1 MINRQSSPRR
11 GLVLILVLIVIAMLA
26 LGAYSF
32 TNLMLAHHEA
42 SLITGRQTQA
52 RSLVTSGVTA
62 TQLFLSQPAAD
73 RTDAGGLYDN
83 AQIFKGIAVLQD
95 DDPKQRGSFSVIAPG
110 IDSEGVVS
118 GIRNGLED
126 ESTRLNLN
134 VLLILDKQVAGSGR
148 TLLMALPNMTE
159 DVADAILDW
168 LDPDDEQRE
177 LGAEVDYYSGL
188 TPAYGTKNGPVD
200 TVEELLLVR
209 GVTPQL
215 LFGTDSNRNNQL
227 DQHELLEENS
237 GDAPSD
243 PDSFRGWSSYLTI
256 YSVEWNINPDGNPK
270 AYLNTADLNKLVE
283 DLEAASFPQEWI
295 TFIVAYRQAGPTG
308 AGGVSIGGVTNAPGG
323 ATIGTQSQTGELNM
337 ELPATTPIGSVLEL
351 VGAQVQYTFAGGMA
365 PTTLTS
371 PFTEA
376 AYTTYLSQLM
386 DYVTVNPAATIP
398 GRININQCSAR
409 VLAGIPGMTT
419 DISAKILSQRTID
432 ATSADPSRKYETWIL
447 AEGIVTLAEMKV
459 LMPFINGGGSAYRGQ
474 IVGYFQGGQASSRAE
489 VVFDATSPL
498 PRIVLWRDLTHLGR
512 GYSLE
517 MLGTSYAQ

>member
-1 MINRQSSPRR
+1 MIHHRFSSRR

-42 SLITGRQTQA
+42 SLITGRQTQT

-62 TQLFLSQPAAD
+62 VQLFLSQPAAD
-73 RTDAGGLYDN
+73 RTEAGGLYDN
-83 AQIFKGIAVLQD
+83 AQIFKAVTVLED
-95 DDPKQRGSFSVIAPG
+95 DDPKQRGVFTVIAPG

-118 GIRNGLED
+118 GVRNGLED

-159 DVADAILDW
+159 DIADAILDW
-168 LDPDDEQRE
+168 LDPDDEPRE
-177 LGAEVDYYSGL
+177 FGAEVEYYSGL

-215 LFGTDSNRNNQL
+215 LFGADSNRNHTL
-227 DQHELLEENS
+227 DEHELLEES
-237 GDAPSD
+237 SADVPTD

-256 YSVEWNINPDGNPK
+256 YSVEWNISPEGNPK

-283 DLEAASFPQEWI
+283 DLETANFPQEWI
-295 TFIVAYRQAGPTG
+295 TFIVAYRQAGPVA
-308 AGGVSIGGVTNAPGG
+308 AGGVSIGGVNNAPGG
-323 ATIGTQSQTGELNM
+323 ATIGAQSQTGELNM

-351 VGAQVQYTFAGGMA
+351 VGAQVQYTFQGGMA

-376 AYTTYLSQLM
+376 GYTTYLSQLM

-447 AEGIVTLAEMKV
+447 AEGLVTLAEMKV

-474 IVGYFQGGQASSRAE
+474 IVGYFQGGQASNRAE

-498 PRIVLWRDLTHLGR
+498 PRILLWRDLTHLGR
-512 GYSLE
+512 GSSLE
-517 MLGTSYAQ
+517 TLGTSYAQ